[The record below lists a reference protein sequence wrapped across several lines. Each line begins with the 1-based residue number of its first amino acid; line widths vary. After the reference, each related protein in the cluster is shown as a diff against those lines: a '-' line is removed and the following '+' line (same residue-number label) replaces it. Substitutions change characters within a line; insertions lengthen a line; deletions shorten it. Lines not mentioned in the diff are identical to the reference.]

1 MKRFISI
8 QEFLDSFKFEKR
20 LYSSTLRYLYN
31 ADYQNGLYI
40 DKSPK
45 SSGTNDLINLLL
57 LYRIAKW
64 ATNGQKNPAAIE
76 FYDEEPSLAFASF
89 LKTLKKSNLF
99 IGEESSIGLSEKVLL
114 DKLHIYYDECGKTSI
129 APFANTIEFVSDNRI
144 SIHFTDLS
152 NSGYAIPGQGMGKGK
167 FLGIVV
173 NDFTGSFQLELYN
186 NVLNKKLYEPMDYRL
201 YPEKIHEKPF
211 AIVRCPFLEN
221 FKPLTFDD
229 KNIIEIN
236 CPPYIKEYLGKSTVM
251 DSYGQWNDDSKSVDY
266 DTFTKEFNIKLIKP
280 MFNPVEPSSI
290 KVDESCIVTDEKE
303 IERLEKESS
312 SKEGRRQAL
321 KDVYGLI
328 EHWDYEFLD

>member
-8 QEFLDSFKFEKR
+8 QEFLESFKFEKQ
-20 LYSSTLRYLYN
+20 LYPNTLRYLYN

-40 DKSPK
+40 DKSPRA
-45 SSGTNDLINLLL
+45 SGTNDLINLLL

-64 ATNGQKNPAAIE
+64 VTNGQDKPAAIE
-76 FYDEEPSLAFASF
+76 FYDDNPSLAYSSF
-89 LKTLKKSNLF
+89 LKIL
-99 IGEESSIGLSEKVLL
+99 EESSLFICEESPVSISEKVLL
-114 DKLHIYYDECGKTSI
+114 DKLHIYYNKCGKTSI
-129 APFANTIEFVSDNRI
+129 ATFSNTIEFFSNNRL

-152 NSGYAIPGQGMGKGK
+152 TCGYAIPGQGIGKGK

-173 NDFTGSFQLELYN
+173 NDFTGSFKLELYN
-186 NVLNKKLYEPMDYRL
+186 KVLDKKLYEPMNYRL

-221 FKPLTFDD
+221 HKPLMFDD

-236 CPPYIKEYLGKSTVM
+236 CQPYVKEYLGKTTVM
-251 DSYGQWNDDSKSVDY
+251 DSYGQWNSDSKAVDY
-266 DTFTKEFNIKLIKP
+266 DTFTKDFNIKLIKP
-280 MFNPVEPSSI
+280 MFNPVEPSSVE
-290 KVDESCIVTDEKE
+290 VDEDCIVSAEKE
-303 IERLEKESS
+303 IEKLEKEAA

-321 KDVYGLI
+321 KNVYGLI